1 MDTIIVLHGRS
12 MFPFMNSYVMPIIT
26 RGFWLCYRAPTP
38 VSSADVKSALF
49 HCAIS
54 ILHAVGSGGA
64 VCVAKPLIPYIRAEL
79 EGLFGDLQPANARD
93 HRANTGGSSFATA
106 TAALGALEA
115 ILACCGDMLP
125 RGALEEVAWMVGILL
140 RVPAPG
146 VLGSAISRCAALCS
160 VSGVGSL
167 TALMPEMGSL
177 VSNVLSCDGSAS
189 REAFYVGSLCEAM
202 IHPRVPPMCVAAPVA
217 RVHPVA
223 ATTFS
228 ESKNENDVQ
237 NKATE
242 VMMLDDAVP
251 AKSVAGTV
259 FSGQRPAYKPLE
271 FSAVTHNVINVP
283 VDDKKKDKKE
293 EEEEDAIVVDD
304 DNEKK
309 ENKGVDGL
317 VLNETVAK
325 STAMF
330 DSVKPSVPSSAITIE
345 EYVEINEEEENSVSN
360 VISNDNNG
368 KDDNNNV
375 NLAAIITE
383 EEKEE
388 NVEPEIKKQ
397 KIETKLLP
405 QPQIATTNNNDEAD
419 LLLMDD
425 GPDEEDDDGDDEFN

>member
-1 MDTIIVLHGRS
+1 

-49 HCAIS
+49 HCATS
-54 ILHAVGSGGA
+54 ILHAAGSGGA

-115 ILACCGDMLP
+115 ILACCGDLLP

-146 VLGSAISRCAALCS
+146 ALGAAISRCAALCS

-202 IHPRVPPMCVAAPVA
+202 VHPRVPPVCVAAPVA

-223 ATTFS
+223 AAASS

-237 NKATE
+237 NRATE

-271 FSAVTHNVINVP
+271 FSAVTHNVINVN
-283 VDDKKKDKKE
+283 VDDKKKKGKE
-293 EEEEDAIVVDD
+293 DEEEDAIVVNDD
-304 DNEKK
+304 DEKK

-317 VLNETVAK
+317 ALNETVAK
-325 STAMF
+325 STAIF
-330 DSVKPSVPSSAITIE
+330 DSVKQSAPSSAITIE
-345 EYVEINEEEENSVSN
+345 EYVEISKEEKEDGANDAINE
-360 VISNDNNG
+360 D

-375 NLAAIITE
+375 SAAIVIE

-397 KIETKLLP
+397 KIETKPP
-405 QPQIATTNNNDEAD
+405 QPQIVNNVDDGAD